1 MASSDAT
8 LTNSQSVSPVIT
20 VRQPTARK
28 ARTDSEVPIRNSTRI
43 MPRRA
48 ISESCG
54 DQVEM
59 TGTVLRNSEASRKNP
74 MNHGTAILNF

>member
-1 MASSDAT
+1 MYSHKIHVVSLKNRMAKSDAT
-8 LTNSQSVSPVIT
+8 LTKSHKVNPVTT

-28 ARTDSEVPIRNSTRI
+28 ARRDSEVPIRNSTRI

-48 ISESCG
+48 ISESWG

-59 TGTVLRNSEASRKNP
+59 AGT
-74 MNHGTAILNF
+74 

>member
-1 MASSDAT
+1 MAANEAT
-8 LTNSQSVSPVIT
+8 LMNSHSISPVTT

-28 ARTDSEVPIRNSTRI
+28 ARRDSEVPIRNSTRI

-54 DQVEM
+54 DQVEIP
-59 TGTVLRNSEASRKNP
+59 GT
-74 MNHGTAILNF
+74 

>member
-1 MASSDAT
+1 
-8 LTNSQSVSPVIT
+8 
-20 VRQPTARK
+20 
-28 ARTDSEVPIRNSTRI
+28 VPIRNSTRI

-59 TGTVLRNSEASRKNP
+59 TGT
-74 MNHGTAILNF
+74 